1 LSAAS
6 LKPILLGLLLA
17 VFAGSK
23 KGEDMTTEKEFFNIK
38 YKQGSLDPKTAQLV
52 FFAACIA
59 IGHEGGARR
68 HLKKARECGATEDEI
83 TEVMVYA
90 MRPAAAKVRDL
101 AKAVIAN

>member
-1 LSAAS
+1 
-6 LKPILLGLLLA
+6 
-17 VFAGSK
+17 
-23 KGEDMTTEKEFFNIK
+23 MTTEKEFFNIK

-68 HLKKARECGATEDEI
+68 HLKQARECGATEDEI
-83 TEVMVYA
+83 TEAMVYA

-101 AKAVIAN
+101 AKAVIAS